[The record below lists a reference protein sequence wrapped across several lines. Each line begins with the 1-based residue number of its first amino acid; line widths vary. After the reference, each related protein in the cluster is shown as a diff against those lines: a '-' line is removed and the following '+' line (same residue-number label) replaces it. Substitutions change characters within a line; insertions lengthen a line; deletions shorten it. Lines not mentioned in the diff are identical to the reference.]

1 MKNHHPHSD
10 DSLSLL
16 ARRSNLKRL
25 CLLRATLLLI
35 AAVALIV
42 LVQWFHWPLPTAPL
56 SGILLALTLITLI
69 SLWRALQPQPVTE
82 WTLFYQLVI
91 DLVGVG
97 ALLYCSGG
105 AGNPFVTWFLV
116 PITISAATLSRWPAW
131 SITALAIGLYSLL
144 LNVYLPLN
152 PISHSAGSMH
162 HSAMA
167 GGDHLTGMW
176 MSFVLSALLI
186 TVFVQGMATAL
197 REREQRLNQV
207 RARHHQDEQLL
218 ALAGLAASTAHEMGT
233 PLNSL
238 QLLTEEL
245 ASLSTD
251 ADQSQTIHIMGEQ
264 LSICRQTLNKLSHSA
279 REYSQD
285 ADRVIPL
292 SEWIAQI
299 DERWQLLR
307 PQQPLDIIWHE
318 RSERSERDTLI
329 HMRPGLQHSVIS
341 LINNAADAAID
352 KLQLTVFTEEQRLR
366 LWIEDDGPG
375 LPNEVLQGEDFFS
388 SKADRG
394 LGLGLFLSEATIA
407 RYGGQLS
414 WHSREQ
420 GGTRVELELNMS
432 GESHV

>member
-1 MKNHHPHSD
+1 MKQAPSHTD
-10 DSLSLL
+10 DSLALL
-16 ARRSNLKRL
+16 ARRNNLKRL

-35 AAVALIV
+35 ASVALIV

-69 SLWRALQPQPVTE
+69 SLWRSLQAQAITE
-82 WTLFYQLVI
+82 WTLFVQLVI
-91 DLVGVG
+91 DLIGVG

-116 PITISAATLSRWPAW
+116 PITIAAATLSRAPAW

-152 PISHSAGSMH
+152 PVAHSASAMH

-176 MSFVLSALLI
+176 MSFVLSAVLI
-186 TVFVQGMATAL
+186 TVFVQGMAAAL
-197 REREQRLNQV
+197 REREQRLNDI
-207 RARHHQDEQLL
+207 RERHHQDEQLL
-218 ALAGLAASTAHEMGT
+218 ALAGLAASTAHELGT

-245 ASLSTD
+245 AALAHDSE
-251 ADQSQTIHIMGEQ
+251 QGQTIRIMEEQ
-264 LSICRQTLNKLSHSA
+264 LTICRQTLNKLSNSA
-279 REYSQD
+279 REYSQN

-292 SEWIAQI
+292 KQWIAQI
-299 DERWQLLR
+299 EERWQLLR
-307 PQQPLDIIWHE
+307 PQQPLDIIWHQHSDPE
-318 RSERSERDTLI
+318 ALI
-329 HMRPGLQHSVIS
+329 HMQPGLQHSVIS
-341 LINNAADAAID
+341 LINNAADAARQT
-352 KLQLTVFTEEQRLR
+352 LQLTVFTDSDRLR
-366 LWIEDDGPG
+366 LWIDDDGPG
-375 LPNEVLQGEDFFS
+375 LPKQVLQGEAFFS
-388 SKADRG
+388 SKADQG

-414 WHSREQ
+414 WDAPEQ
-420 GGTRVELELNMS
+420 GGTRVELSLNLS
-432 GESHV
+432 REAHV

>member
-1 MKNHHPHSD
+1 MKNPHPHSD

-91 DLVGVG
+91 DLVGAG

-152 PISHSAGSMH
+152 PISHSAGGMH

-186 TVFVQGMATAL
+186 TVFVQGMAAAL

-251 ADQSQTIHIMGEQ
+251 DEQSRTIHIMGEQ
-264 LSICRQTLNKLSHSA
+264 LNICRQTLNKLSNSA

-318 RSERSERDTLI
+318 ASESDALI

-341 LINNAADAAID
+341 LINNAADAAKE
-352 KLQLTVFTEEQRLR
+352 KLQLTVFTDEQRLR

-388 SKADRG
+388 SKADQG

>member
-1 MKNHHPHSD
+1 MKPTPRQND
-10 DSLSLL
+10 DSLALL
-16 ARRSNLKRL
+16 ARRNNLKRL

-35 AAVALIV
+35 ASIALIV

-69 SLWRALQPQPVTE
+69 SLWRSLQAQAITE
-82 WTLFYQLVI
+82 WTLFIQLVI
-91 DLVGVG
+91 DLIGVG

-116 PITISAATLSRWPAW
+116 PITIAAATLSRAPAW
-131 SITALAIGLYSLL
+131 SITALAIGLYTLL
-144 LNVYLPLN
+144 LNEYLPLN
-152 PISHSAGSMH
+152 PVSHGANAMH

-186 TVFVQGMATAL
+186 TVFVQGMAAAL
-197 REREQRLNQV
+197 REREQRLNQI
-207 RARHHQDEQLL
+207 RERHHQDEQLL
-218 ALAGLAASTAHEMGT
+218 ALAGLAASTAHELGT

-245 ASLSTD
+245 ATLSQD
-251 ADQSQTIHIMGEQ
+251 DEQRQTIAVMDEQ
-264 LSICRQTLNKLSHSA
+264 LSICRHTLNKLSNSA
-279 REYSQD
+279 REYSD
-285 ADRVIPL
+285 NADRVIPL
-292 SEWIAQI
+292 KQWIAQI
-299 DERWQLLR
+299 EERWQLLR
-307 PQQPLDIIWHE
+307 PQQPLTIIWHPQ
-318 RSERSERDTLI
+318 SDADALI

-341 LINNAADAAID
+341 LINNAADAAELR
-352 KLQLTVFTEEQRLR
+352 LQLTVFTDDEQLK

-375 LPNEVLQGEDFFS
+375 LPKQVLQGEAFFS
-388 SKADRG
+388 SKADQG

-414 WHSREQ
+414 WQSPEQ
-420 GGTRVELELNMS
+420 GGTRVELTLQLDGDS
-432 GESHV
+432 DV

>member
-1 MKNHHPHSD
+1 MNMKNHHTLSD

-82 WTLFYQLVI
+82 WTLVYQLVI

-152 PISHSAGSMH
+152 PITHSASSMH

-186 TVFVQGMATAL
+186 TVFVQGMAAAL
-197 REREQRLNQV
+197 REREQRLNEV
-207 RARHHQDEQLL
+207 RVRHHQDEQLL
-218 ALAGLAASTAHEMGT
+218 ALAGLAASTAHELGT

-245 ASLSTD
+245 ASLSPD
-251 ADQSQTIHIMGEQ
+251 IHQSETIDIMGEQ
-264 LSICRQTLNKLSHSA
+264 LTICRQTLNKLSNSA

-292 SEWIAQI
+292 SEWVTQI
-299 DERWQLLR
+299 NERWQLLR

-318 RSERSERDTLI
+318 HSEPNALI

-341 LINNAADAAID
+341 LINNAADAAD
-352 KLQLTVFTEEQRLR
+352 QKLQLTVFTNNQRLR

-375 LPNEVLQGEDFFS
+375 LPKQVLQGEDFFS
-388 SKADRG
+388 SKADQG

-414 WHSREQ
+414 WHSREM

-432 GESHV
+432 GDSHD